1 MEARE
6 RTCTHAL
13 TALLVRHCTPI
24 PYNDRIGVSRRKEE
38 RKSEER
44 EREREVVRSLAHASR
59 AIKVLNKIDYI

>member
-44 EREREVVRSLAHASR
+44 ERERERER
-59 AIKVLNKIDYI
+59 